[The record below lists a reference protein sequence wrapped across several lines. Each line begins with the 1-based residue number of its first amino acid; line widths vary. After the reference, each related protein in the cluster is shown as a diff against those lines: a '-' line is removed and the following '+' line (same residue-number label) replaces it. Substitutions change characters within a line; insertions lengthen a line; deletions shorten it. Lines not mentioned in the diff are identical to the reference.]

1 MTKHQLKDLLNNWTH
16 EYKFHPERRWRFDHA
31 YVSLKVAVEYEGG
44 IWTGGRHTRGIGYK
58 KDCEKYNAAVK
69 LGWRVLR
76 YTVSHELQEVL
87 ADLVEID
94 YRLLKVEEKD
104 EQTGKS

>member
-44 IWTGGRHTRGIGYK
+44 IWTGGRHNRGIGYK